1 MDLLYDEGDTMTD
14 LEKKIIELNKRID
27 IGEIMVLLLV
37 LLFVLA
43 FMAVGC
49 KWISN

>member
-1 MDLLYDEGDTMTD
+1 MTD
-14 LEKKIIELNKRID
+14 LEKKIIELNKRVD
-27 IGEIMVLLLV
+27 IGEILVLLLV

-49 KWISN
+49 RWIAS